1 MATTSSNIES
11 HDTSDYSYYALTNPT
26 RGHADSTSTD
36 YASMNLTRGQSAQSY
51 MYWEFSLPAIPT
63 NATIDSITCNYKAR
77 VSSSST
83 NYIAQATIQ
92 LYSGTTAKGSSKS
105 IRTTSTSA
113 SSLSSDQI
121 GTWTPA
127 EINAGMRLRTW
138 AQRGGSRTTSNYYI
152 YFYGADIE
160 IEYTE
165 ASGDKVFIKSNGSW
179 VEVAK
184 AYKKVNGAWV
194 EQTDLSTLFSEGS
207 VIIKGN

>member
-11 HDTSDYSYYALTNPT
+11 HDTTDHAYYAITNPT
-26 RGHADSTSTD
+26 NGYADSTSTD
-36 YASMNLTRGQSAQSY
+36 YARVNLTRGQSAQTHV
-51 MYWEFSLPAIPT
+51 YWEFSLPTIPT
-63 NATIDSITCNYKAR
+63 DATIDSITCNYKAR

-105 IRTTSTSA
+105 IRTTSTDA

-138 AQRGGSRTTSNYYI
+138 AQRGGSRTSSNYYI

-165 ASGDKVFIKSNGSW
+165 ASGDKVFIKSNGLW
-179 VEVAK
+179 VEVAH

-194 EQTDLSTLFSEGS
+194 EQTDLSTLFDNTKP
-207 VIIKGN
+207 IIQN

>member
-11 HDTSDYSYYALTNPT
+11 HDTTDHAYYAITNPT
-26 RGHADSTSTD
+26 YGYADSTSTD
-36 YASMNLTRGQSAQSY
+36 YARVNLTRGQSAQTHV
-51 MYWEFSLPAIPT
+51 YWEFSLPAIPT
-63 NATIDSITCNYKAR
+63 NATINSIACNYKAR

-105 IRTTSTSA
+105 IRTTSTEA

-179 VEVAK
+179 VEVAH
-184 AYKKVNGAWV
+184 AYKKVNGSWV
-194 EQTDLSTLFSEGS
+194 EQTDLSTLFDDTKP
-207 VIIKGN
+207 IIQN

>member
-11 HDTSDYSYYALTNPT
+11 HDTTDHAYYAITNPT
-26 RGHADSTSTD
+26 NGYADSTSTD
-36 YASMNLTRGQSAQSY
+36 YARVNLTRGQSAQTHV
-51 MYWEFSLPAIPT
+51 YWEFSLPDIPT
-63 NATIDSITCNYKAR
+63 NATINSIACNYKAR

-105 IRTTSTSA
+105 IRTTSTEA

-165 ASGDKVFIKSNGSW
+165 ASGDKVFIKSNGLW
-179 VEVAK
+179 VEVVK

-194 EQTDLSTLFSEGS
+194 EQTDLTTLFDSNKP
-207 VIIKGN
+207 IIKN

>member
-11 HDTSDYSYYALTNPT
+11 HDTTDHAYYAITNPT
-26 RGHADSTSTD
+26 NGYADSTSTD
-36 YASMNLTRGQSAQSY
+36 YARVNLTRGQSAQTHV
-51 MYWEFSLPAIPT
+51 YWEFSLPTIPT
-63 NATIDSITCNYKAR
+63 DATIDSITCNYKAR

-92 LYSGTTAKGSSKS
+92 LYSGTTAKGNSKS
-105 IRTTSTSA
+105 IRTTSTDA
-113 SSLSSDQI
+113 SSLSSTQI

-152 YFYGADIE
+152 HFYGADIE

-179 VEVAK
+179 VEVMK
-184 AYKKVNGAWV
+184 AYKKVNGEWV
-194 EQTDLSTLFSEGS
+194 EQTDLTTLFDSNKP
-207 VIIKGN
+207 IIKN

>member
-11 HDTSDYSYYALTNPT
+11 HDTTDHAYYAITNPT
-26 RGHADSTSTD
+26 NGYADSTSTD
-36 YASMNLTRGQSAQSY
+36 YARVNLTRGQSAQTHV
-51 MYWEFSLPAIPT
+51 YWEFSLPAIPT
-63 NATIDSITCNYKAR
+63 DATIDSITCNYKAR

-105 IRTTSTSA
+105 IRTTNTDA
-113 SSLSSDQI
+113 SSLSSAQI

-179 VEVAK
+179 VEVVK
-184 AYKKVNGAWV
+184 AYKKVNGEWV
-194 EQTDLSTLFSEGS
+194 EQTNLTTLFDSNKP
-207 VIIKGN
+207 IIKN

>member
-11 HDTSDYSYYALTNPT
+11 HDTTDHAYYAITNPT
-26 RGHADSTSTD
+26 NGYADSTSTD
-36 YASMNLTRGQSAQSY
+36 YARVNLTRGQSAQTHV
-51 MYWEFSLPAIPT
+51 YWQFSLPTIPA
-63 NATIDSITCNYKAR
+63 NATINSITCNYKAR

-83 NYIAQATIQ
+83 SYIAQATIQ

-105 IRTTSTSA
+105 IRTTSTNA
-113 SSLSSDQI
+113 SSLSSTQI
-121 GTWTPA
+121 GTWTPT

-138 AQRGGSRTTSNYYI
+138 AQRGGSRTSSNYYI

-165 ASGDKVFIKSNGSW
+165 ASGDKVFIKSNGLW

-184 AYKKVNGAWV
+184 AYKKVNGDWV
-194 EQTDLSTLFSEGS
+194 EQTDLSTLFDNTKPI
-207 VIIKGN
+207 VLN

>member
-11 HDTSDYSYYALTNPT
+11 HDTTDHAYYAITNPT
-26 RGHADSTSTD
+26 NGYADSTSTD
-36 YASMNLTRGQSAQSY
+36 YARVNLTRGQSAQTHV
-51 MYWEFSLPAIPT
+51 YWEFSLPTIPT
-63 NATIDSITCNYKAR
+63 DATIDSITCNYKAR

-105 IRTTSTSA
+105 IRTTSTDA
-113 SSLSSDQI
+113 SSLSSNQI

-179 VEVAK
+179 VEVVK
-184 AYKKVNGAWV
+184 AYKKVNGEWV
-194 EQTDLSTLFSEGS
+194 EQTDLTTLFDSNKP
-207 VIIKGN
+207 VIKN

>member
-11 HDTSDYSYYALTNPT
+11 HDTTDHAYYAITNPT
-26 RGHADSTSTD
+26 YGYADSTSTD
-36 YASMNLTRGQSAQSY
+36 YARVNLTRGQSAQTHV
-51 MYWEFSLPAIPT
+51 YWEFSLPTIPT
-63 NATIDSITCNYKAR
+63 DATIDSITCNYKAR

-83 NYIAQATIQ
+83 SYIAQATIQ

-105 IRTTSTSA
+105 IRTTSTAA
-113 SSLSSDQI
+113 SSLSSTEI

-160 IEYTE
+160 ITYTE
-165 ASGDKVFIKSNGSW
+165 ASGDKVYIKSNGSW
-179 VEVAK
+179 VEVAH

-194 EQTDLSTLFSEGS
+194 EQTDLSTLFSEGN

>member
-11 HDTSDYSYYALTNPT
+11 HDTTDHAYYAITNPT
-26 RGHADSTSTD
+26 NGYADSTSTD
-36 YASMNLTRGQSAQSY
+36 YARVNLTRGQSAQTHV
-51 MYWEFSLPAIPT
+51 YWEFALPAIPT
-63 NATIDSITCNYKAR
+63 NATINSITCNYKAR

-83 NYIAQATIQ
+83 SYIAQATIQ

-105 IRTTSTSA
+105 IRTTSTDA

-179 VEVAK
+179 VEVVK
-184 AYKKVNGAWV
+184 AYKKVNGEWV
-194 EQTDLSTLFSEGS
+194 EQTNLTTLFDSNKP
-207 VIIKGN
+207 IIKN

>member
-11 HDTSDYSYYALTNPT
+11 HDTTDHAYYAITNPT
-26 RGHADSTSTD
+26 YGYADSTSTD
-36 YASMNLTRGQSAQSY
+36 YARVNLTRGQSAQTHV
-51 MYWEFSLPAIPT
+51 YWEFSLPTIPT
-63 NATIDSITCNYKAR
+63 DATIDSITCNYKAR

-83 NYIAQATIQ
+83 SYIAQATIQ

-105 IRTTSTSA
+105 IRTTSTAA
-113 SSLSSDQI
+113 SSLSSTEI

-160 IEYTE
+160 ITYTE
-165 ASGDKVFIKSNGSW
+165 ASGDKVYIKSNGSW
-179 VEVAK
+179 VEVAH

-194 EQTDLSTLFSEGS
+194 EQTDLSTLFSEGN
-207 VIIKGN
+207 VIIKCN

>member
-11 HDTSDYSYYALTNPT
+11 HDTTDHAYYAITNPT
-26 RGHADSTSTD
+26 NGYADSTSTD
-36 YASMNLTRGQSAQSY
+36 YARVNLTRGQSAQTHV
-51 MYWEFSLPAIPT
+51 YWEFSLPAIPT
-63 NATIDSITCNYKAR
+63 NATINSIACNYKAR

-83 NYIAQATIQ
+83 SYIAQATIQ

-105 IRTTSTSA
+105 IRTTSTDA

-160 IEYTE
+160 ITYTE
-165 ASGDKVFIKSNGSW
+165 ASGDKVYIKSNGSW
-179 VEVAK
+179 VEVAH

-194 EQTDLSTLFSEGS
+194 EQTDLSTLFDDTKP
-207 VIIKGN
+207 IIQN

>member
-1 MATTSSNIES
+1 MNVSSNIES

-26 RGHADSTSTD
+26 RGHADSTSID

-51 MYWEFSLPAIPT
+51 MYWEFSLPTIPA

-92 LYSGTTAKGSSKS
+92 LYSGTTAKGNSKS

-113 SSLSSDQI
+113 SSLSSAQI

-165 ASGDKVFIKSNGSW
+165 ASGNKVYLKANGTW
-179 VEVAK
+179 VEAVK
-184 AYKKVNGAWV
+184 VYKKVNGAWV
-194 EQTDLSTLFSEGS
+194 EQTDPTQLFDEGK
-207 VIIKGN
+207 VIIKG

>member
-11 HDTSDYSYYALTNPT
+11 HDTTDHAYYAITNPT
-26 RGHADSTSTD
+26 NGYADSTSTD
-36 YASMNLTRGQSAQSY
+36 YARVNLTRGQSAQTHV
-51 MYWEFSLPAIPT
+51 YWQFSLPTIPT
-63 NATIDSITCNYKAR
+63 DATIDSITCNYKAR

-105 IRTTSTSA
+105 IRTTSTDA

-138 AQRGGSRTTSNYYI
+138 AQRGGSRTSSNYYI

-179 VEVAK
+179 VEVAH

-194 EQTDLSTLFSEGS
+194 EQTDLSTLFDNTKP
-207 VIIKGN
+207 IIQN

>member
-11 HDTSDYSYYALTNPT
+11 HDTTDHAYYAITNPT
-26 RGHADSTSTD
+26 NGYADSTSTD
-36 YASMNLTRGQSAQSY
+36 YARVNLTRGQSAQTHV
-51 MYWEFSLPAIPT
+51 YWEFSLPAIPT
-63 NATIDSITCNYKAR
+63 NATINSITCNYKAR

-83 NYIAQATIQ
+83 SYIAQATIQ

-105 IRTTSTSA
+105 IRTTSTDA
-113 SSLSSDQI
+113 SSLSSSQI

-138 AQRGGSRTTSNYYI
+138 AQRGGSRTSSNYYI

-194 EQTDLSTLFSEGS
+194 EQTDLTTLFDSNKP
-207 VIIKGN
+207 IIKN

>member
-11 HDTSDYSYYALTNPT
+11 HDTTDHAYYAITNPT
-26 RGHADSTSTD
+26 YGYADSTSTD
-36 YASMNLTRGQSAQSY
+36 YARVNLTRGQSAQTHV
-51 MYWEFSLPAIPT
+51 YWEFSMPAIPT
-63 NATIDSITCNYKAR
+63 NATINSITCNYKAR

-105 IRTTSTSA
+105 IRTTSTEA

-194 EQTDLSTLFSEGS
+194 EQTDLTTLFDSNKP
-207 VIIKGN
+207 IIKN

>member
-11 HDTSDYSYYALTNPT
+11 HDTTDHAYYAITNPT
-26 RGHADSTSTD
+26 NGYADSTSTD
-36 YASMNLTRGQSAQSY
+36 YARVNLTRGQSAQTHV
-51 MYWEFSLPAIPT
+51 YWEFSLPTIPT
-63 NATIDSITCNYKAR
+63 DATIDSITCNYKAR

-105 IRTTSTSA
+105 IRTTSTEA
-113 SSLSSDQI
+113 SSLSSTQI

-165 ASGDKVFIKSNGSW
+165 ASGDKVFIKSNGLW
-179 VEVAK
+179 VEVAH

-194 EQTDLSTLFSEGS
+194 EQTDLSTLFDNTKP
-207 VIIKGN
+207 IIRN

>member
-1 MATTSSNIES
+1 MTTTSSNIES
-11 HDTSDYSYYALTNPT
+11 HDTTDHAYYAITNPT
-26 RGHADSTSTD
+26 NGYADSTSTD
-36 YASMNLTRGQSAQSY
+36 YARVNLTRGQSAQTHV
-51 MYWEFSLPAIPT
+51 YWEFSLPAIPT

-105 IRTTSTSA
+105 IRTTSTDA

-179 VEVAK
+179 VEVVK
-184 AYKKVNGAWV
+184 AYKKVNGEWV
-194 EQTDLSTLFSEGS
+194 EQTNLTTLFDSNKL
-207 VIIKGN
+207 IIKN

>member
-11 HDTSDYSYYALTNPT
+11 HDTTDHAYYAITNPT
-26 RGHADSTSTD
+26 NGYADSTSTD
-36 YASMNLTRGQSAQSY
+36 YARVNLTRGQSAQTHV
-51 MYWEFSLPAIPT
+51 YWEFSLPAIPT
-63 NATIDSITCNYKAR
+63 NATINSITCNYKAR

-83 NYIAQATIQ
+83 SYIAQATIQ

-105 IRTTSTSA
+105 IRTTSTDA

-194 EQTDLSTLFSEGS
+194 EQTNLTTLFDSNKP
-207 VIIKGN
+207 IIKN

>member
-11 HDTSDYSYYALTNPT
+11 HDTTDHAYYAITNPT
-26 RGHADSTSTD
+26 NGYADSTSTD
-36 YASMNLTRGQSAQSY
+36 YARVNLTRGQSAQTHV
-51 MYWEFSLPAIPT
+51 YWEFSLPTIPT
-63 NATIDSITCNYKAR
+63 DATIDSITCNYKAR

-105 IRTTSTSA
+105 IRTTSTDA
-113 SSLSSDQI
+113 SSLSSAQI

-179 VEVAK
+179 VEVAH
-184 AYKKVNGAWV
+184 AYKKVDGAWV
-194 EQTDLSTLFSEGS
+194 EQTDLTTLFDSNKP
-207 VIIKGN
+207 IIKN

>member
-11 HDTSDYSYYALTNPT
+11 HDTTDHAYYAITNPT
-26 RGHADSTSTD
+26 NGYADSTSTD
-36 YASMNLTRGQSAQSY
+36 YARVNLTRGQSAQTHV
-51 MYWEFSLPAIPT
+51 YWEFSLPAIPT
-63 NATIDSITCNYKAR
+63 NATINSITCNYKAR

-83 NYIAQATIQ
+83 SYIAQATIQ

-179 VEVAK
+179 VEVVK
-184 AYKKVNGAWV
+184 AYKKVNGEWV
-194 EQTDLSTLFSEGS
+194 EQTNLTTLFDSNKP
-207 VIIKGN
+207 IIKN

>member
-11 HDTSDYSYYALTNPT
+11 HDTSDHAYYAITNPT
-26 RGHADSTSTD
+26 NGYADSTSTD
-36 YASMNLTRGQSAQSY
+36 YARVNLTRGQSAQTHV
-51 MYWEFSLPAIPT
+51 YWQFSLPTIPT
-63 NATIDSITCNYKAR
+63 DATIDSITCNYKAR

-105 IRTTSTSA
+105 IRTTSTDA

-138 AQRGGSRTTSNYYI
+138 AQRGGSRTSSNYYI

-165 ASGDKVFIKSNGSW
+165 ASGDKVFIKSNGLW
-179 VEVAK
+179 VEVAH

-194 EQTDLSTLFSEGS
+194 EQTDLSTLFDNTKP
-207 VIIKGN
+207 IIQN

>member
-11 HDTSDYSYYALTNPT
+11 HDTTDHAYYAITNPT
-26 RGHADSTSTD
+26 NGYADSTSTD
-36 YASMNLTRGQSAQSY
+36 YARVNLTRGQSAQTHV
-51 MYWEFSLPAIPT
+51 YWEFSLPTIPT
-63 NATIDSITCNYKAR
+63 DATIDSITCNYKAR

-83 NYIAQATIQ
+83 SYIAQATIQ

-105 IRTTSTSA
+105 IRTTSTAA
-113 SSLSSDQI
+113 SSLSSTEI

-194 EQTDLSTLFSEGS
+194 EQTDLTTLFDSNKP
-207 VIIKGN
+207 IIKN

>member
-11 HDTSDYSYYALTNPT
+11 HDTTDHAYYAITNPT
-26 RGHADSTSTD
+26 NGYADSTSTD
-36 YASMNLTRGQSAQSY
+36 YARVNLTRGQSAQTHV
-51 MYWEFSLPAIPT
+51 YWQFSLPTIPA

-83 NYIAQATIQ
+83 KYIAQATIQ

-105 IRTTSTSA
+105 IRTTSTDA
-113 SSLSSDQI
+113 SSLSSTQI

-152 YFYGADIE
+152 YFYGADVE

-165 ASGDKVFIKSNGSW
+165 ASGNKVFIKSNGSW
-179 VEVAK
+179 VEVAH

-194 EQTDLSTLFSEGS
+194 EQTDLSTLFDNTKP
-207 VIIKGN
+207 IIQN

>member
-11 HDTSDYSYYALTNPT
+11 HDTTDHAYYAITNPT
-26 RGHADSTSTD
+26 YGYADSTNTD
-36 YASMNLTRGQSAQSY
+36 YARVNLTRGQSAQTHV
-51 MYWEFSLPAIPT
+51 YWEFSLPTIPT
-63 NATIDSITCNYKAR
+63 DATIDSITCNYKAR

-83 NYIAQATIQ
+83 SYIAQATIQ

-105 IRTTSTSA
+105 IRTTSTAA
-113 SSLSSDQI
+113 SSLSSSQI

-194 EQTDLSTLFSEGS
+194 EQTDLTTLFDSNKP
-207 VIIKGN
+207 IIKN

>member
-11 HDTSDYSYYALTNPT
+11 HDTTDHAYYAITNPT
-26 RGHADSTSTD
+26 NGYADSTSTD
-36 YASMNLTRGQSAQSY
+36 YARVNLTRGQSAQTHV
-51 MYWEFSLPAIPT
+51 YWEFNLPTIPT
-63 NATIDSITCNYKAR
+63 DATIDSITCNYKAR

-83 NYIAQATIQ
+83 SYIAQATIQ

-105 IRTTSTSA
+105 IRTTSTAA
-113 SSLSSDQI
+113 SSLSSTEI

>member
-1 MATTSSNIES
+1 MNVSSNIVS
-11 HDTSDYSYYALTNPT
+11 HDTSDYSYYALSNAT

-51 MYWEFSLPAIPT
+51 MYWEFSLPSIPT
-63 NATIDSITCNYKAR
+63 DATIDSITCNYKAR
-77 VSSSST
+77 VSNSST
-83 NYIAQATIQ
+83 NYIALATIQ

-113 SSLSSDQI
+113 SSLSATQI
-121 GTWTPA
+121 GSWTPA

-152 YFYGADIE
+152 YFYGADVE

-165 ASGDKVFIKSNGSW
+165 ASGNKVYLKANGTW
-179 VEVAK
+179 VEAVK
-184 AYKKVNGAWV
+184 VYKKVNGAWE
-194 EQTDLSTLFSEGS
+194 EQTDLTQLFDEGK
-207 VIIKGN
+207 VIIKG

>member
-11 HDTSDYSYYALTNPT
+11 HDTTDHAYYAITNPT
-26 RGHADSTSTD
+26 NGYADSTSTD
-36 YASMNLTRGQSAQSY
+36 YARVNLTRGQSAQTHV
-51 MYWEFSLPAIPT
+51 YWEFSLPTIPT
-63 NATIDSITCNYKAR
+63 DATIDSITCNYKAR

-105 IRTTSTSA
+105 IRTTSTDA
-113 SSLSSDQI
+113 SSLSSTQI

-184 AYKKVNGAWV
+184 AYKKVDGAWV
-194 EQTDLSTLFSEGS
+194 EQTDLSTLFDNIKP
-207 VIIKGN
+207 IIQN

>member
-11 HDTSDYSYYALTNPT
+11 HDTTDHAYYAITNPT
-26 RGHADSTSTD
+26 NGYADSTSTD
-36 YASMNLTRGQSAQSY
+36 YARVNLTRGQSAQTHV
-51 MYWEFSLPAIPT
+51 YWEFSLPTIPT
-63 NATIDSITCNYKAR
+63 DATIDSITCNYKAR

-105 IRTTSTSA
+105 IRTTSTDA

-179 VEVAK
+179 VEVAH
-184 AYKKVNGAWV
+184 AYKKVNGDWV
-194 EQTDLSTLFSEGS
+194 EQTDLSTLFSEGN

>member
-11 HDTSDYSYYALTNPT
+11 HDTTDHAYYAITNPT
-26 RGHADSTSTD
+26 NGYADSTSTD
-36 YASMNLTRGQSAQSY
+36 YARVNLTRGQSAQTHV
-51 MYWEFSLPAIPT
+51 YWEFSLPAIPT
-63 NATIDSITCNYKAR
+63 NATINSITCNYKAR

-105 IRTTSTSA
+105 IRTTSTEA
-113 SSLSSDQI
+113 SSLSSTEI

-179 VEVAK
+179 VEVVK

-194 EQTDLSTLFSEGS
+194 EQTDLTTLFDSNKP
-207 VIIKGN
+207 IIKN

>member
-11 HDTSDYSYYALTNPT
+11 HDTTDHAYYAITNPT
-26 RGHADSTSTD
+26 NGYADSTSTD
-36 YASMNLTRGQSAQSY
+36 YARVNLTRGQSAQTHV
-51 MYWEFSLPAIPT
+51 YWEFSLPAIPT
-63 NATIDSITCNYKAR
+63 NATINSITCNYKAR

-83 NYIAQATIQ
+83 SYIAQATIQ

-105 IRTTSTSA
+105 IRTTSTDA

-179 VEVAK
+179 VEVVK
-184 AYKKVNGAWV
+184 AYKKVNGEWV
-194 EQTDLSTLFSEGS
+194 EQTNLTTLFDSNKP
-207 VIIKGN
+207 IIKN

>member
-26 RGHADSTSTD
+26 HGHADSTSTD

-51 MYWEFSLPAIPT
+51 MYWEFNLPAIPT
-63 NATIDSITCNYKAR
+63 NATINSITCNYKAR

-105 IRTTSTSA
+105 IRTTSTEA
-113 SSLSSDQI
+113 SSLSSTQI

-179 VEVAK
+179 VEVAH

-194 EQTDLSTLFSEGS
+194 EQTDLSTLFSEGN
-207 VIIKGN
+207 VIIKGD

>member
-11 HDTSDYSYYALTNPT
+11 HDTSDHAYYAITNPT
-26 RGHADSTSTD
+26 NGYADSTSTD
-36 YASMNLTRGQSAQSY
+36 YARVNLTRGQSAQTHV
-51 MYWEFSLPAIPT
+51 YWQFSLPTIPT
-63 NATIDSITCNYKAR
+63 DATIDSITCNYKAR

-83 NYIAQATIQ
+83 HYIAQATIQ

-105 IRTTSTSA
+105 IRTTSTDA

-138 AQRGGSRTTSNYYI
+138 AQRGGSRTSSNYYI

-165 ASGDKVFIKSNGSW
+165 ASGDKVFIKSNGLW
-179 VEVAK
+179 VEVAH

-194 EQTDLSTLFSEGS
+194 EQTDLSTLFDNTKP
-207 VIIKGN
+207 IIQN